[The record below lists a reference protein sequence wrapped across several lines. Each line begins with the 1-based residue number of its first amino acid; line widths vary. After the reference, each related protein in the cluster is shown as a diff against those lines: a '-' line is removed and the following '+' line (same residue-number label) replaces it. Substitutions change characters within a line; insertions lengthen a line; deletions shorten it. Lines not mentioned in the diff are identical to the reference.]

1 MAKLSEEKM
10 RMKLAEQIKLINA
23 NSKVDAINSNV
34 MELESLMKGN
44 VNKIINNMSD
54 LETAEKKS

>member
-10 RMKLAEQIKLINA
+10 RMRLAEQIKLINA

>member
-23 NSKVDAINSNV
+23 NAKVDAINSNV

>member
-1 MAKLSEEKM
+1 M